1 MESTMNNCFI
11 KIDKKIAMILRKS
24 VERTEATKLDRDFE
38 NYWYLVSKT
47 NTVRKTQNIYIKY
60 YPIL

>member
-1 MESTMNNCFI
+1 MRTFFI
-11 KIDKKIAMILRKS
+11 KIGKKIAMILRKS

-47 NTVRKTQNIYIKY
+47 NTVKKIQNIYIKY